1 MDLKP
6 CPDCGATTIEED
18 GPMLK
23 RVGPF
28 EKHRHY
34 YMIQCQ
40 KCHKET
46 KLFKTEEEAVEE
58 WNKTDISAVC
68 GWDCSGRS
76 GEKRRGG
83 ETMPGK
89 RIDLRPKSVK
99 EETRAME
106 AAGRRILA
114 AVNAVQDASAA
125 LSDVLRREADTWHG
139 EVFDQKTKELR
150 HMATNITMNAGR
162 MKLIAGSMTRP
173 ESQRRRD

>member
-1 MDLKP
+1 
-6 CPDCGATTIEED
+6 
-18 GPMLK
+18 
-23 RVGPF
+23 
-28 EKHRHY
+28 
-34 YMIQCQ
+34 
-40 KCHKET
+40 
-46 KLFKTEEEAVEE
+46 
-58 WNKTDISAVC
+58 
-68 GWDCSGRS
+68 
-76 GEKRRGG
+76 
-83 ETMPGK
+83 MPGK

-106 AAGRRILA
+106 AAGRRIFA